1 MTSASASAADTVI
14 QDDHSLAAR
23 RLQHCADD
31 SHIVR
36 TYVIDAALM
45 TLPRE
50 PRTEPDMVLPAQRHL
65 VQSTSVVA
73 SGGHT
78 LQSED
83 RGNT

>member
-1 MTSASASAADTVI
+1 M
-14 QDDHSLAAR
+14 
-23 RLQHCADD
+23 
-31 SHIVR
+31 R

-50 PRTEPDMVLPAQRHL
+50 PRTEPDIVLPAQRHL

-78 LQSED
+78 LQSEASE
-83 RGNT
+83 NTSNCDVHVMYMLQQLL